1 MGGKFPVGHT
11 ADRNKIF
18 KALKG
23 CKNRLQSIQLIW
35 TESSLGDWS
44 KKCACCR
51 AIADGITLRGV
62 QHGGGRLMSSGVS
75 TTLTRV
81 MATAD
86 CDIELED
93 GEIYDLEDGEIDEEI
108 LLSTES
114 SSNVFSRLEPRQ
126 HEDLLRDQQDN
137 TDNINSHGLNNRDFA
152 FYRSSPVD
160 DRWELQGGP
169 LSSASRERFPRGRE
183 SLVNVR
189 GRSKVFRGSGREMT
203 GRDKSCLIK
212 RGGQRRR
219 ILYFT
224 LICFK
229 EETKLVFFE
238 FFLPQCSKFAAPSER
253 RESC

>member
-1 MGGKFPVGHT
+1 
-11 ADRNKIF
+11 
-18 KALKG
+18 
-23 CKNRLQSIQLIW
+23 
-35 TESSLGDWS
+35 
-44 KKCACCR
+44 
-51 AIADGITLRGV
+51 
-62 QHGGGRLMSSGVS
+62 MSSGIS

-126 HEDLLRDQQDN
+126 HEHLLRDQQDN
-137 TDNINSHGLNNRDFA
+137 TDNVNSHGLNNRDFA

-203 GRDKSCLIK
+203 GRGKSCLIK

-224 LICFK
+224 LICFG